1 MREKEEPIDT
11 ERERDENNTPNEH
24 LEQALNNARERGH
37 ERERGTDRQR
47 ERVKV
52 RDMKHRVNPNTEPSR
67 LARAVRAVARR
78 RFRVRTV

>member
-47 ERVKV
+47 ER
-52 RDMKHRVNPNTEPSR
+52 E
-67 LARAVRAVARR
+67 
-78 RFRVRTV
+78 